1 MCGIAGF
8 CLSPQEHLDP
18 KALSMA
24 LLEQIEVRG
33 TDATGS
39 AWVVPAKETP
49 KHRAVIAVSK
59 APVPAS
65 DFEKY
70 LAEMPK
76 SAKRVLL
83 HTRYATQGSPF
94 KNTNNHPIIAGRTV
108 GVHNGHISNDR
119 AVFDYLRTKRL
130 GTGIRVG
137 EVDSESA
144 FALLDAT
151 THHPTQVLESLRGR
165 AALAWF
171 DARDKRDLHLARVS
185 ASPLAVGQTDK
196 DSFIFASTMPLLV
209 NACEKVGVKLRWVE
223 EIGEMT
229 YLRIRN
235 GLIEEIETIGASLKE
250 IA

>member
-8 CLSPQEHLDP
+8 CLSPEEHLDP
-18 KALSMA
+18 KVLAMA

-39 AWVVPAKETP
+39 AWVVPAKASP
-49 KHRAVIAVSK
+49 KKRAVIAVSK

-108 GVHNGHISNDR
+108 GVHNGHLSNDR
-119 AVFDYLRTKRL
+119 AVFNYLRTQRI
-130 GTGIRVG
+130 GGQRVG
-137 EVDSESA
+137 EVDSEAA

-151 THHPTQVLESLRGR
+151 QRHPIEVLESLKGR

-171 DARDKRDLHLARVS
+171 DARDKRDLHIARVS
-185 ASPLAVGQTDK
+185 ASPLAVGQTMK
-196 DSFIFASTMPLLV
+196 DSFIFASTLPLLV
-209 NACEKVGVKLRWVE
+209 KACEKADVKLRWAE
-223 EIGEMT
+223 EIAEMT
-229 YLRIRN
+229 YLRVRA
-235 GLIEEIETIGASLKE
+235 GVIEEIENIGKSVKE